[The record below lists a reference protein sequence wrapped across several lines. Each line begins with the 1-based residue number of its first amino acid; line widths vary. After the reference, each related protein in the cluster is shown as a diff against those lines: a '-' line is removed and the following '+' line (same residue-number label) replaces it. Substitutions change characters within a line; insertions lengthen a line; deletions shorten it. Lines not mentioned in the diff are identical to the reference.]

1 MQNDTVGLMLAIE
14 RAPYGRLRGA
24 LDPSNARTEVLSD
37 FLWHCTLDLKD
48 AGRRA
53 EVVMFFSLPGFQNWQ
68 FCYVLH
74 GGTMRLEAVQ
84 NDLHLSAVL
93 TPLESVSR
101 QADQLVRCS
110 VEQSLSSHQVS
121 DADSLQS

>member
-1 MQNDTVGLMLAIE
+1 MNNTVGLMLAIE
-14 RAPYGRLRGA
+14 RAPCGRLRGA
-24 LDPSNARTEVLSD
+24 LDASNARTEVLSD

-68 FCYVLH
+68 FRYVLH

-93 TPLESVSR
+93 TPLESISR
-101 QADQLVRCS
+101 QADQLIRCYG
-110 VEQSLSSHQVS
+110 EQSLSSQQVS